1 MTHENEALLP
11 RAANPQTWRHIFKEF
26 FLLFRDSIPVIL
38 AYALQNSLQ
47 TFSTIIVGRIS
58 PENLAVAAF
67 SYIFAVATAWLVA
80 LGGSTALDT
89 LGSAAFTGSS
99 NPHELGI
106 LFQRA
111 LVVLTA
117 LYIPI
122 AILWTFSHPV
132 FLLLGQDAEISYQ
145 SSRFLQRLI
154 PGGLGYIFF
163 ETMKKYLQAQGIM
176 RPGTY
181 VLLIISPINIGL
193 NILFTQRFGLLG
205 APIATGISYWLSFLL
220 LVIYAQY
227 VGLKSWGGFSIQ
239 AFQNIT
245 PLLRLALLGVIHVGS
260 EYWAF
265 EIVTLIAGHLGKLSL
280 EAQSVIMTADQIIN
294 TIPFG
299 VGIVTSTRV
308 GNLLGSRNAI
318 GASRAAS
325 TGACLSMV
333 LGSILLIIL
342 FAVKDHFAKIFNDD
356 EDVVRLTAQVL
367 PAVAVFQI
375 ADGLNASCGG
385 SLRGM
390 GRQHIGAA
398 INIISYYFCA
408 LPVGIYLAYH
418 GWGLQGLWWGN
429 CLALYTAGVV
439 QWLIVA
445 FSDWN
450 KQVDRAIARLEYVDQ
465 EVS

>member
-11 RAANPQTWRHIFKEF
+11 RADNPQTWRYVFNE
-26 FLLFRDSIPVIL
+26 FLLLFKSSIPVIL

-47 TFSTIIVGRIS
+47 TLSIIIVGRSS

-67 SYIFAVATAWLVA
+67 SYMFALATAWLVA

-106 LFQRA
+106 LLQRT
-111 LVVLTA
+111 LIVLTA

-122 AILWTFSHPV
+122 AILWTFSRPV

-145 SSRFLQRLI
+145 SSRFLQHLI

-181 VLLIISPINIGL
+181 VLLVTSPVNIGL
-193 NILFTQRFGLLG
+193 NILFTQHFGLIG
-205 APIATGISYWLSFLL
+205 ASVATGISYWLSLLL
-220 LVIYAQY
+220 LVIYARHAC
-227 VGLKSWGGFSIQ
+227 LKSWGGFSIQ

-245 PLLRLALLGVIHVGS
+245 PTLRLALLGIIHVGS

-265 EIVTLIAGHLGKLSL
+265 EIVALVAGQLGTLSL

-299 VGIVTSTRV
+299 VGIVTSARV
-308 GNLLGSRNAI
+308 GNLLGSRSAI
-318 GASRAAS
+318 GARRTAN
-325 TGACLSMV
+325 TGVCLSMV
-333 LGSILLIIL
+333 LGSILLVIL
-342 FAVKDHFAKIFNDD
+342 LAVKDHFAKIFNDD

-367 PAVAVFQI
+367 PAVAIFQI

-385 SLRGM
+385 ILRGM

-398 INIISYYFCA
+398 INIVSYYFCA
-408 LPVGIYLAYH
+408 LPFGIYLAYH

-429 CLALYTAGVV
+429 CLALYIAGFV

-450 KQVDRAIARLEYVDQ
+450 KQVDKAIARLEYADQ
-465 EVS
+465 DVS